1 MHMMKKITAKTLLA
15 YALGLVLFLL
25 GLMLGINANV
35 AQRSTLGSLDTTT
48 MHEVYDIL
56 RQDFDGTLD
65 SAQLM
70 DGAKAGLAAGTGDE
84 FTRYMSPQAMKE
96 FTQRMHGDG
105 FVGIGVE
112 LGFKNDELVI
122 IAPQPGSPAAKAGV
136 RAGDVI
142 VAIDGKK
149 VYAMPE
155 EEAVAL
161 LRGKAGSRVELT
173 VQRGSQLHDISVERR
188 AIATPS
194 VQASVSS
201 DNMGIM
207 TISTFDANTGELAR
221 QAAQQFQSRGVRG
234 VVLDMRGNP
243 GGAVNAANDVLSL
256 WLQRGSTTMIEKR
269 GQQVLRT
276 YQTNQRPVLGEVPTV
291 VLLNQYS
298 ASASE
303 VVAGALRDFDKAK
316 IVGTQSF
323 GKGSVQEVRPL
334 SNGGALAFT
343 VSRWFTPKGNSID
356 GVGLVP
362 DTVVE
367 QPSARDDAQLRAAL
381 GMLSK

>member
-1 MHMMKKITAKTLLA
+1 MRMIKKMTAKTLLT
-15 YALGLVLFLL
+15 YALGPILFLL

-48 MHEVYDIL
+48 VQEVYGIL

-65 SAQLM
+65 STQLM
-70 DGAKAGLAAGTGDE
+70 DGVKAGLAAGTGDE

-112 LGFKNDELVI
+112 LGFKDDELVI
-122 IAPQPGSPAAKAGV
+122 IAPQPSSPAAKAGV

-149 VYAMPE
+149 VYAMPQ

-188 AIATPS
+188 AIGTPS
-194 VQASVSS
+194 VQASVSG
-201 DNMGIM
+201 DNIGIM
-207 TISTFDANTGELAR
+207 TISTFDTNTGELAR
-221 QAAQQFQSRGVRG
+221 QAAQQFQTHGVRG

-276 YQTNQRPVLGEVPTV
+276 YRTNQHPVLSDVSTV
-291 VLLNQYS
+291 VLLDESS

-362 DTVVE
+362 DTIVE
-367 QPSARDDAQLRAAL
+367 QSGARDDAQLRTAL

>member
-1 MHMMKKITAKTLLA
+1 MRMIKKMTAKTLLT
-15 YALGLVLFLL
+15 YALGPILFLL

-48 MHEVYDIL
+48 VQEVYGIL

-65 SAQLM
+65 STQLM
-70 DGAKAGLAAGTGDE
+70 DGVKAGLAAGTGDE

-112 LGFKNDELVI
+112 LGFKDDELVI
-122 IAPQPGSPAAKAGV
+122 IAPQPSSPAAKAGV

-149 VYAMPE
+149 VYAMPQ

-173 VQRGSQLHDISVERR
+173 VQRGSQLHDISVERH

-194 VQASVSS
+194 VQASVSG
-201 DNMGIM
+201 DNIGIM

-221 QAAQQFQSRGVRG
+221 QAAQQFQTHGVRG

-276 YQTNQRPVLGEVPTV
+276 YRTNQHPVLSDVSTV
-291 VLLNQYS
+291 VLLDESS

-362 DTVVE
+362 DTIVE
-367 QPSARDDAQLRAAL
+367 QSGARDDAQLRTAL

>member
-1 MHMMKKITAKTLLA
+1 MHMMKKTTAKTLLA

-48 MHEVYDIL
+48 MHEVYSIL

-70 DGAKAGLAAGTGDE
+70 DGVKAGLAAGTGDE

-112 LGFKNDELVI
+112 LGFKDDELMI

-136 RAGDVI
+136 HAGDVI

-161 LRGKAGSRVELT
+161 LRGKAGSRVQLT
-173 VQRGSQLHDISVERR
+173 VQRGGQQHDISVERR

-201 DNMGIM
+201 DNIGIM
-207 TISTFDANTGELAR
+207 TISTFDANTGQLAR
-221 QAAQQFQSRGVRG
+221 QAAQQFQSRDVRG
-234 VVLDMRGNP
+234 VVLDMRSNP

-343 VSRWFTPKGNSID
+343 VSRWFTPKGTTID

-367 QPSARDDAQLRAAL
+367 QSSARDDAQLRAAL